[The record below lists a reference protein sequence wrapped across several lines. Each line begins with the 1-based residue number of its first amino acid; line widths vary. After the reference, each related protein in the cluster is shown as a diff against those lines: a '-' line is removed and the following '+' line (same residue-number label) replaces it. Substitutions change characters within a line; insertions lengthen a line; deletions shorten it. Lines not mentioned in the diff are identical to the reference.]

1 LGEEEGEVMFYTPIT
16 FDETN
21 PFGWVDVIAVP
32 ADDYDITC
40 NEVMTWGVEYGYEAG
55 EAGFRADLL
64 TDEEHAQEV
73 LEVDEKCCSTTP
85 LPYQNGEGGEDYNP
99 TNGVT
104 TSDDELIEVVFEAAM
119 TFDNV
124 VVPTDPAEKSFMLS
138 VLAQAIASSSGSDS
152 VVIISIDGV
161 DMMASRRLASSDVV
175 FEATVVVVV
184 PEGQTAAAVA
194 TATADQSTAQLN
206 EVVTSGDFAQKITLA
221 AASVI
226 EKAEAEGTPIPAAVQ
241 TAVAA
246 SIAVIVP
253 GAVVLDTA
261 SVASVAVAVDGE
273 DPSLSPTPVPTED
286 TMKLSDSAGFTAKAG
301 SISFAVATVAAML
314 M

>member
-1 LGEEEGEVMFYTPIT
+1 
-16 FDETN
+16 
-21 PFGWVDVIAVP
+21 
-32 ADDYDITC
+32 
-40 NEVMTWGVEYGYEAG
+40 
-55 EAGFRADLL
+55 
-64 TDEEHAQEV
+64 
-73 LEVDEKCCSTTP
+73 
-85 LPYQNGEGGEDYNP
+85 
-99 TNGVT
+99 
-104 TSDDELIEVVFEAAM
+104 M

-273 DPSLSPTPVPTED
+273 DPSPSPTPVPTED
-286 TMKLSDSAGFTAKAG
+286 MNLLDSAGFTAKAG